1 MKVQAKAKYLKI
13 SAQKLRLAAD
23 LVRDM
28 NVVNA
33 SDLLMNTNKKAA
45 GLVGDTLKSA
55 VANAENN
62 LNLSRKKLHIHEIR
76 VDEGPK
82 LKRFRP
88 RARGMAGRIE
98 HKMAHLTIVLDDE
111 STQVPAKAALASSP
125 KTAKEAK

>member
-28 NVVNA
+28 DVVA
-33 SDLLMNTNKKAA
+33 AQSLLVNTNKKAA
-45 GLVGDTLKSA
+45 GLVNDTIKSA

-62 LNLSRKKLHIHEIR
+62 LNLSRKKLTIDEIR
-76 VDEGPK
+76 VDEGPS

-88 RARGMAGRIE
+88 RARGSAGRIE
-98 HKMAHLTIVLDDE
+98 HKMAHLTVILDDKPI
-111 STQVPAKAALASSP
+111 TQTTKTSKQPALTP
-125 KTAKEAK
+125 KEAK

>member
-28 NVVNA
+28 DVVSAHN
-33 SDLLMNTNKKAA
+33 LLINTNKKAA
-45 GLVGDTLKSA
+45 GLVNDTLKSA

-62 LNLSRKKLHIHEIR
+62 LNLSRKKLKIYEIR

-88 RARGMAGRIE
+88 RARGIAGRIE
-98 HKMAHLTIVLDDE
+98 HKMAHLTIILDE
-111 STQVPAKAALASSP
+111 AQVQVKSSPALAS
-125 KTAKEAK
+125 KTAKETK

>member
-1 MKVQAKAKYLKI
+1 MKVQAKSKYLKI
-13 SAQKLRLAAD
+13 SAQKLRLVAD

-28 NVVNA
+28 DVLPA
-33 SDLLMNTNKKAA
+33 QSLLANTNKKAA

-62 LNLSRKKLHIHEIR
+62 LNKSRKKLKIDEIR

-88 RARGMAGRIE
+88 RARGSAGRIE
-98 HKMAHLTIVLDDE
+98 HKMAHLTIILDDQPVVQPK
-111 STQVPAKAALASSP
+111 STEKSAKTL
-125 KTAKEAK
+125 AKETK

>member
-1 MKVQAKAKYLKI
+1 MKVQVKAKYLKI

-23 LVRDM
+23 LVRAM
-28 NVVNA
+28 EVVPAQN
-33 SDLLMNTNKKAA
+33 LLANTNKKAA
-45 GLVGDTLKSA
+45 GLVGDALKSG

-62 LNLSRKKLHIHEIR
+62 LNLSRKKLRIHEIR

-98 HKMAHLTIVLDDE
+98 HKMAHLTIILDDASAE
-111 STQVPAKAALASSP
+111 KPVAKQL
-125 KTAKEAK
+125 KTEEAK